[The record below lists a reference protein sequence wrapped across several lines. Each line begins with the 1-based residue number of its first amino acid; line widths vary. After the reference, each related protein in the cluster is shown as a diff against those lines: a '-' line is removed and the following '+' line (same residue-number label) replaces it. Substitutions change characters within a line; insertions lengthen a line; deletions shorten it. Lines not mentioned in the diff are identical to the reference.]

1 MMAIAVCAFALQSCK
16 SKPTDKDVQAV
27 VTSFEKAV
35 ANENFDEAKKLST
48 ESSNS
53 MLDMQVGLSTG
64 MPDSL
69 IQIQKAAQEKA
80 RNATITFGKTTFNE
94 DGTEATVIFTSSDDG
109 MEDTHYLIKEGDKW
123 LVDME
128 GGMPEGE

>member
-1 MMAIAVCAFALQSCK
+1 MMVVAVCAFVLQSCK

-27 VTSFEKAV
+27 VESFEKAI
-35 ANENFDEAKKLST
+35 ANENFDEAKSLST
-48 ESSNS
+48 DGSNS
-53 MLDMQVGLSTG
+53 MLDMQVDQSSML
-64 MPDSL
+64 PDSL
-69 IQIQKAAQEKA
+69 VATQNAAKEKA

-94 DGTEATVIFTSSDDG
+94 DGTEATVIYTSSADG
-109 MEDTHYLIKEGDKW
+109 IEDTHYLVKEGDKW